1 MLKVSKIE
9 ANDRHA
15 GTVAEALGPHC
26 RGPLVPIESSGNF
39 LNGGVWIQN
48 FTETR

>member
-9 ANDRHA
+9 ANARYG